1 MLMNKNGELLE
12 NNFIVDEKSMHDS
25 SDFNSSLKR
34 YQLHVNRALSNFLL
48 DSPTRKHNLTE
59 AMRYS
64 VIGGGGK
71 RIRPAMVYAA
81 GEATGAD
88 QDTLDTPACA
98 VEMIHA
104 YSLIHDDLP
113 AMDDDDLR
121 RGQATCHVAFDE
133 ATAILAGDALQTHAF
148 EILAASDLEVDDRR
162 RLQMIALLAS
172 ASGSEGM
179 AGGQAIDIAAVGT
192 SLTLEELEAIH
203 RLKTGALIKAS
214 ILLGAMC
221 SPEVSEDELTLLGH
235 YADCIGLSFQIQD
248 DILDV
253 VGDTETL
260 GKPIGS
266 DEKMHKPTYP
276 SILGLDASR
285 KLALEQHDR
294 ALAYLQTLDARA
306 NKLRQLS
313 AYIIEREF

>member
-1 MLMNKNGELLE
+1 M
-12 NNFIVDEKSMHDS
+12 SDS
-25 SDFNSSLKR
+25 TDFNSSLKH
-34 YQLHVNRALSNFLL
+34 YQQRVNRALNDFLPE
-48 DSPTRKHNLTE
+48 SPTPKHNLNE

-88 QDTLDTPACA
+88 QDILDIPACA
-98 VEMIHA
+98 IEMIHA

-133 ATAILAGDALQTHAF
+133 ATAILAGDVLQTHAF
-148 EILAASDLEVDDRR
+148 EILAASDLLIDDKR
-162 RLQMIALLAS
+162 RLEMIVLLTS
-172 ASGSEGM
+172 AIGSEGM
-179 AGGQAIDIAAVGT
+179 AGGQAIDIAAVGH
-192 SLTLEELEAIH
+192 SLTLEELESMH
-203 RLKTGALIKAS
+203 RMKTGALIKVS
-214 ILLGAMC
+214 ILMGAMC
-221 SPEVSEDELTLLGH
+221 SPEVTEDELTQLGH

-260 GKPIGS
+260 GKPSGS
-266 DEKMHKPTYP
+266 DEKMQKPTYP

-294 ALAYLQTLDARA
+294 ALACIQNMDARA
-306 NKLRQLS
+306 DKLRQLS